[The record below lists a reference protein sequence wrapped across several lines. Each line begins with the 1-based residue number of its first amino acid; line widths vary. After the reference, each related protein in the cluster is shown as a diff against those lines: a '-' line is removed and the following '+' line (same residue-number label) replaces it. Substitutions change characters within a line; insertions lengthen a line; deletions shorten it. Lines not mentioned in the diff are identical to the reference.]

1 MSVTQSCT
9 KFVRETRLCS
19 SRKYPYPTVEG
30 IGSSGGEGGGG
41 QRRKKNYRVC
51 MGEIWKFRG
60 VGVYLQIPS
69 LVGYGYF
76 LELHIHMTLIAVT
89 INL

>member
-30 IGSSGGEGGGG
+30 IGSSGGEGGSEKKKKLQSLYGRNMEVPRGRGLFTNSLLGG
-41 QRRKKNYRVC
+41 VWIFSGTTHSHDTYSC
-51 MGEIWKFRG
+51 D
-60 VGVYLQIPS
+60 Y
-69 LVGYGYF
+69 
-76 LELHIHMTLIAVT
+76 
-89 INL
+89 